1 MFAALTFAL
10 QVKLICEPLSLDQQN
25 EGDLIIEGLYLQST
39 GWDNDTGS
47 LIPSE
52 EYISEM
58 PNVCIRAVTEEE
70 MTIHWAKQQQSAS
83 ENGAE
88 TQKDERELAEKDQYN
103 FYNCP
108 IFTTKVLL
116 DDFS

>member
-1 MFAALTFAL
+1 M
-10 QVKLICEPLSLDQQN
+10 KLICEPLSLDQQN
-25 EGDLIIEGLYLQST
+25 EGDLVIEGLYLQSA

-47 LIPSE
+47 LVPSD
-52 EYISEM
+52 EYISSM

-70 MTIHWAKQQQSAS
+70 MTVHWAKQQSSDKAAS

-88 TQKDERELAEKDQYN
+88 TQKDERELAEKDQYM

-108 IFTTKVLL
+108 IFTTKVDSL
-116 DDFS
+116 FSYND